1 MSDLGWAVKN
11 GDLEKVKEFI
21 ENKVNSLGIKITIG
35 NIIIC
40 LEIVIRFIS
49 CCIFVGGC
57 VYFLAFKSL
66 ND

>member
-35 NIIIC
+35 ISVLKLSFVLYRVAYLWEDVCIC
-40 LEIVIRFIS
+40 LHSKV
-49 CCIFVGGC
+49 
-57 VYFLAFKSL
+57 
-66 ND
+66 